1 MKIKKVPERTCIVTH
16 DKCMKKDLLRVVR
29 CPDGTVKVD
38 LTGKMNGR
46 GAYVKKDLEGM
57 QTMRTLGRNMAWLL
71 KCIELG
77 KNNNINRPELEER
90 VATNFI
96 D

>member
-46 GAYVKKDLEGM
+46 GAFVKKDLEV
-57 QTMRTLGRNMAWLL
+57 
-71 KCIELG
+71 IEKARLS
-77 KNNNINRPELEER
+77 KVLDKHLEVNVTDDIYDEMKR
-90 VATNFI
+90 VI
-96 D
+96 GE

>member
-1 MKIKKVPERTCIVTH
+1 MKIKKVPERTCIVTN

-46 GAYVKKDLEGM
+46 GAYVKKDLEV
-57 QTMRTLGRNMAWLL
+57 
-71 KCIELG
+71 IEKARLS
-77 KNNNINRPELEER
+77 KVLDKHLEVNVTDDVYDEMKR
-90 VATNFI
+90 VI
-96 D
+96 GE

>member
-46 GAYVKKDLEGM
+46 GAYVKKDLEV
-57 QTMRTLGRNMAWLL
+57 
-71 KCIELG
+71 IEKARLS
-77 KNNNINRPELEER
+77 KVLDKHLEVNVTDYIYDEMKR
-90 VATNFI
+90 VI
-96 D
+96 GE

>member
-46 GAYVKKDLEGM
+46 GAYVKKDLEV
-57 QTMRTLGRNMAWLL
+57 
-71 KCIELG
+71 IEKARLS
-77 KNNNINRPELEER
+77 KVLDNHLEVNVTDDVYDEMKR
-90 VATNFI
+90 VI
-96 D
+96 GE

>member
-46 GAYVKKDLEGM
+46 GAYVKKDLEV
-57 QTMRTLGRNMAWLL
+57 
-71 KCIELG
+71 IEKARLS
-77 KNNNINRPELEER
+77 KVLDKHLEVNVTDDVYDEMKR
-90 VATNFI
+90 VI
-96 D
+96 GE

>member
-46 GAYVKKDLEGM
+46 GAYVKKDLEV
-57 QTMRTLGRNMAWLL
+57 
-71 KCIELG
+71 IEKARSSKVLD
-77 KNNNINRPELEER
+77 KHLEVNVTDDVYDEMKR
-90 VATNFI
+90 VI
-96 D
+96 GE

>member
-46 GAYVKKDLEGM
+46 GAYVKKDLEV
-57 QTMRTLGRNMAWLL
+57 
-71 KCIELG
+71 IEKARLS
-77 KNNNINRPELEER
+77 KVLDKHLEVDVADDVYDEMKR
-90 VATNFI
+90 VI
-96 D
+96 GE

>member
-46 GAYVKKDLEGM
+46 GAYVKKNLEV
-57 QTMRTLGRNMAWLL
+57 
-71 KCIELG
+71 IEKARLS
-77 KNNNINRPELEER
+77 KVLDKHLEVNVTDDVYDEMKR
-90 VATNFI
+90 VI
-96 D
+96 GE

>member
-46 GAYVKKDLEGM
+46 GAYVKKDLEV
-57 QTMRTLGRNMAWLL
+57 
-71 KCIELG
+71 IEKARLS
-77 KNNNINRPELEER
+77 KVLDKHLEVNVTDDIYDEMKR
-90 VATNFI
+90 VVGE
-96 D
+96 

>member
-16 DKCMKKDLLRVVR
+16 DKCVKKDLLRVVR

-46 GAYVKKDLEGM
+46 GAYVKKDLEV
-57 QTMRTLGRNMAWLL
+57 
-71 KCIELG
+71 IEKARLS
-77 KNNNINRPELEER
+77 KVLDKHLEVNVTDDIYDEMKR
-90 VATNFI
+90 VI
-96 D
+96 GE

>member
-46 GAYVKKDLEGM
+46 GAYVKKDLEV
-57 QTMRTLGRNMAWLL
+57 
-71 KCIELG
+71 IEKARSSKVLD
-77 KNNNINRPELEER
+77 KHLEVNVTDDIYDEMKR
-90 VATNFI
+90 VI
-96 D
+96 GE

>member
-46 GAYVKKDLEGM
+46 GAYVKKDLEV
-57 QTMRTLGRNMAWLL
+57 
-71 KCIELG
+71 IEKARLS
-77 KNNNINRPELEER
+77 KVLDKHLEVNVTDDIYDEMER
-90 VATNFI
+90 VI
-96 D
+96 GE

>member
-16 DKCMKKDLLRVVR
+16 DKCVKKDLLRVVR

-46 GAYVKKDLEGM
+46 GAYVKKDLEV
-57 QTMRTLGRNMAWLL
+57 
-71 KCIELG
+71 IEKARLS
-77 KNNNINRPELEER
+77 KVLDKHLEVNVTDDVYDEMKR
-90 VATNFI
+90 VI
-96 D
+96 GE

>member
-46 GAYVKKDLEGM
+46 GAYICPKSSCLEKAIKSRGLERSFKM
-57 QTMRTLGRNMAWLL
+57 PIPKEVYEMLAKEMG
-71 KCIELG
+71 
-77 KNNNINRPELEER
+77 ELETR
-90 VATNFI
+90 
-96 D
+96 

>member
-46 GAYVKKDLEGM
+46 GAYVKKDLEV
-57 QTMRTLGRNMAWLL
+57 
-71 KCIELG
+71 IEKARLS
-77 KNNNINRPELEER
+77 KVLDKHLEVNVTDDIYDEMKR
-90 VATNFI
+90 VI
-96 D
+96 GE

>member
-29 CPDGTVKVD
+29 CPDGTVNVD

-46 GAYVKKDLEGM
+46 GAYVKKDLEV
-57 QTMRTLGRNMAWLL
+57 
-71 KCIELG
+71 IEKARLS
-77 KNNNINRPELEER
+77 KVLDKHLEVNVTDDVYDEMKR
-90 VATNFI
+90 VI
-96 D
+96 GE

>member
-46 GAYVKKDLEGM
+46 GAYVKKDLEV
-57 QTMRTLGRNMAWLL
+57 
-71 KCIELG
+71 IEKARLS
-77 KNNNINRPELEER
+77 KVLDKHLEVDVADDVYDEMKR
-90 VATNFI
+90 VLVE
-96 D
+96 

>member
-16 DKCMKKDLLRVVR
+16 DKCVKKDLLRVVR

-46 GAYVKKDLEGM
+46 GAYICPKSSCLEKAIKSRGLERSFKM
-57 QTMRTLGRNMAWLL
+57 PIPKEVYEMLAKEMG
-71 KCIELG
+71 
-77 KNNNINRPELEER
+77 ELETR
-90 VATNFI
+90 
-96 D
+96 

>member
-46 GAYVKKDLEGM
+46 GAYVKKDLEV
-57 QTMRTLGRNMAWLL
+57 
-71 KCIELG
+71 IEKARISKVLD
-77 KNNNINRPELEER
+77 KHLEVNVTDDIYDEMKR
-90 VATNFI
+90 VI
-96 D
+96 GE

>member
-46 GAYVKKDLEGM
+46 GAYVKKDLEVVEKA
-57 QTMRTLGRNMAWLL
+57 RLSKVLD
-71 KCIELG
+71 KH
-77 KNNNINRPELEER
+77 LEVNVTDDVYDEMKR
-90 VATNFI
+90 VI
-96 D
+96 GE